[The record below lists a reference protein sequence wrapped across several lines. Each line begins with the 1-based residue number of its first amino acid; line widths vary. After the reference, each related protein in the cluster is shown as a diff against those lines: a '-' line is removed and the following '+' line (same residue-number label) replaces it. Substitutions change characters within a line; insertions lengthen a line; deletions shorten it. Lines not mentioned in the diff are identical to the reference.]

1 MRISDWSSDVCSSDL
16 NRLGTLGNLIDP
28 FFWRN
33 VLGGLC
39 RRASKA
45 FLHYLFGKGMK
56 IARARVITR
65 SGQSGRRCEI
75 LCPNGL
81 IRSEE
86 HTSELKSLMR
96 ISYADLRSKKQ
107 TLIQSIH
114 NLYFN
119 N

>member
-45 FLHYLFGKGMK
+45 FLHYLFGNGMK

-81 IRSEE
+81 ILVVGHSAALLFSDPCLVRAEPIE
-86 HTSELKSLMR
+86 R
-96 ISYADLRSKKQ
+96 GIPCPR
-107 TLIQSIH
+107 
-114 NLYFN
+114 
-119 N
+119 